1 MSKTL
6 RCLPSRT
13 WRGERRVTCA
23 SLTRSS
29 SSQLKSVSAGRQSY
43 FWHVSDTNTT
53 IKPTPWQ
60 ILANAAEHLNR
71 IIPAAYIFLFCRG
84 AAAQTC
90 CLWFNSNTWQEVWQL
105 AEFSVTSMGMKL
117 TQSISC
123 HPHSFPVWAQ
133 LCITLYIYYI
143 QARFNVLTANT
154 LG

>member
-1 MSKTL
+1 MSDFNTGNWMSKTL
-6 RCLPSRT
+6 WCLPSCT

-43 FWHVSDTNTT
+43 FWRVSDTNTT
-53 IKPTPWQ
+53 IRPTAWQ
-60 ILANAAEHLNR
+60 IFANAAE
-71 IIPAAYIFLFCRG
+71 PAAYIFLFCYLTVR
-84 AAAQTC
+84 
-90 CLWFNSNTWQEVWQL
+90 TWQEMWQL

-117 TQSISC
+117 TQSIFC

-133 LCITLYIYYI
+133 LCIILCIYYI
-143 QARFNVLTANT
+143 QARFNFLTANT